1 MGRSKKQ
8 TTEDAIV
15 LENGKWKTPDGM
27 CFNTMDKAIKHVK
40 KVPSTNSGTAIEA
53 QEKVLT
59 KKINDGKDE

>member
-27 CFNTMDKAIKHVK
+27 CFNTMDKAIKHNNK
-40 KVPSTNSGTAIEA
+40 T
-53 QEKVLT
+53 T
-59 KKINDGKDE
+59 KNNTDGKDE